1 MSRCPCCMYRAQCAG
16 RVLAHATTNTNTT
29 RKQRHRAASPV
40 AVRSPIQA
48 RITPRGARRDA
59 YSPPMPPVFLHHQP
73 PPSPCWQRRR
83 LQLFCQRLRKG
94 RQRSVERRRRSASL
108 TSVRRALSCPALA
121 AAAARC
127 AVGGLLCTDR
137 RCTAPPCA
145 SRGGRAAR
153 EGAVSRAICSA
164 CHGARAR
171 GWAHWSIGT
180 WSAAAR
186 ASGSTRVWAVR
197 SGRARAPR
205 APGRSPYNQA
215 RPQTAQQPHRATFVT
230 RCACGAGPALR
241 RKEVVDGSHDRPSQR
256 GATITWPSGAAAPP
270 GSSAGTA
277 LSRCHDLYDNPRGR
291 PQAARQS

>member
-1 MSRCPCCMYRAQCAG
+1 MVVTTCLDVHVACTDYRARCAG

-164 CHGARAR
+164 CHGARAWVGALVHWHMECGGVGR
-171 GWAHWSIGT
+171 WQNTSLARSHWARARPPSPRPFHPHSGAPPDR
-180 WSAAAR
+180 AAAAQSHFCHTLR
-186 ASGSTRVWAVR
+186 VRRWPGASPQRDGRLVARST
-197 SGRARAPR
+197 
-205 APGRSPYNQA
+205 
-215 RPQTAQQPHRATFVT
+215 
-230 RCACGAGPALR
+230 
-241 RKEVVDGSHDRPSQR
+241 
-256 GATITWPSGAAAPP
+256 AAAWRNHHVAIGGSCTAREQRWNGLITPP
-270 GSSAGTA
+270 
-277 LSRCHDLYDNPRGR
+277 R
-291 PQAARQS
+291 P

>member
-48 RITPRGARRDA
+48 HHTARGAPRRVLTADA
-59 YSPPMPPVFLHHQP
+59 SGLP
-73 PPSPCWQRRR
+73 PPSTTAISLLATATPAALLPAATQRQAAQRRASSPIGV
-83 LQLFCQRLRKG
+83 LDLRTEG
-94 RQRSVERRRRSASL
+94 
-108 TSVRRALSCPALA
+108 ALVPALA

-127 AVGGLLCTDR
+127 AVGGLLCTAR

-153 EGAVSRAICSA
+153 EGAASRAICSA
-164 CHGARAR
+164 CNGARAR

-186 ASGSTRVWAVR
+186 ASGRTRVWAVR
-197 SGRARAPR
+197 SGRAREPR
-205 APGRSPYNQA
+205 APGRSTHTQA
-215 RPQTAQQPHRATFVT
+215 PFQTAQPPHRAAFVT
-230 RCACGAGPALR
+230 RRACGAGPALR
-241 RKEVVDGSHDRPSQR
+241 RNEVVDGSHDRPSQR
-256 GATITWPSGAAAPP
+256 GATITWPSGAATPP
-270 GSSAGTA
+270 GSGAGTA
-277 LSRCHDLYDNPRGR
+277 LSRRHDLYVGLMGAPRPG
-291 PQAARQS
+291 Q